1 MTKTM
6 LFLVAILFGWAEA
19 ALACQARSTPLELLF
34 APFFKGPSFMRTNS
48 HGAQFAGRT
57 TISSGSATQV
67 VSTANVT
74 SDSLIFPVVQA
85 ALPAAYITRNTVAFT
100 NSAAVTATASTS
112 AVYSGQVISTSFFS
126 ATATGSLG
134 AGASALRVNSI
145 VDGVSFAISTADSGS
160 IGTTAPVAMW
170 SIPQAEPSGIKVNT
184 ISDGGYF
191 ILGWADGQARP
202 VDVTVMWEIKKPGSG
217 V

>member
-1 MTKTM
+1 MTKT
-6 LFLVAILFGWAEA
+6 LIFLATILGLWAEG
-19 ALACQARSTPLELLF
+19 ALACQARITPLELLF

-85 ALPAAYITRNTVAFT
+85 ALPAAYTTQGLMTTVSGDFT
-100 NSAAVTATASTS
+100 KTASTT
-112 AVYSGQVISTSFFS
+112 AVYSGQIMQVNFQAET
-126 ATATGSLG
+126 TLTSLG
-134 AGASALRVNSI
+134 LSHPLRVNSI
-145 VDGVSFAISTADSGS
+145 VDRVSFAISTVDSGA
-160 IGTTAPVAMW
+160 IGVAAGTLNW
-170 SIPQAEPSGIKVNT
+170 KIPQAEPSGIKVNT

-191 ILGWADGQARP
+191 VLGWADGQARP

>member
-1 MTKTM
+1 MTKTL
-6 LFLVAILFGWAEA
+6 LFLATLLGLWAEG
-19 ALACQARSTPLELLF
+19 ALACQARITPLELLF

-74 SDSLIFPVVQA
+74 SDSLVFPTIQA
-85 ALPAAYITRNTVAFT
+85 ALPAAYTTQGRGSIASGAGSV
-100 NSAAVTATASTS
+100 TASTT
-112 AVYSGQVISTSFFS
+112 AIYSGMNVLLTLEGLTSQLSGFS
-126 ATATGSLG
+126 RG
-134 AGASALRVNSI
+134 LRINSI
-145 VDGVSFAISTADSGS
+145 VNGVSMLIATVDSLQLQGA
-160 IGTTAPVAMW
+160 TENVAHW
-170 SIPQAEPSGIKVNT
+170 SIPEAMPQGIKVNT

-191 ILGWADGQARP
+191 VLGWADGEPRP

-217 V
+217 A